1 MDLRP
6 YQPDDRNACMAM
18 MDRPGFEWFLDAL
31 SCPYFVMEH
40 DGAIVACGGY
50 QMEVQ
55 EKQARLV
62 WGMVGPQWRKMGLG
76 RLLLM
81 YRLREIGKVDGIE
94 RVVVETTPEAA
105 PFFEKQGFKVIQ
117 VLEDRVE
124 MVKRLIVCA

>member
-6 YQPDDRNACMAM
+6 YQPDDRDACMAM
-18 MDRPGFEWFLDAL
+18 MDRPGFDRFLDAL

-50 QMEVQ
+50 QLEVE

-81 YRLREIGKVDGIE
+81 YRLREIGKVNGIE
-94 RVVVETTPEAA
+94 RVVMETSPEAA